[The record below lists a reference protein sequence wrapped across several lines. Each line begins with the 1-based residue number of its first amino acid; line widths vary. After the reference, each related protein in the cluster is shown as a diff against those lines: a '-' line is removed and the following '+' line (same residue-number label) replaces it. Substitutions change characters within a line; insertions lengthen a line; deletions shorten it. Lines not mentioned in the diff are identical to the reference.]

1 MAWSCEVPFDEGQL
15 CAGYIVFYWDKSDH
29 WFVGDAEI
37 VDQTEILSRKVDM
50 GKCRLGMWIMRDNET
65 TKDSAEAEYRPIP
78 PTRAGLFS
86 GTITPN
92 RRFDNNQE
100 NNLHGI
106 CVHIIRTILPKLIR
120 RKRR

>member
-1 MAWSCEVPFDEGQL
+1 MRVDPARVISSSIGTNRTTGLSETRRSSNRR
-15 CAGYIVFYWDKSDH
+15 KS
-29 WFVGDAEI
+29 FPEKG
-37 VDQTEILSRKVDM
+37 TM

-86 GTITPN
+86 GTITQN